1 LPKSTPKVSYNPDD
15 FPDDEELCEVVSH
28 PISTISEVRFNTRAN
43 PAELRTY
50 FIIQRQPVV
59 EYEGKNVGILSGGVL
74 LGVPGGSCSVA
85 SNLEAGGPVED
96 TTEFEMDSSPSPSS
110 ASNNSDHELWKGP
123 VKFEDSAV
131 VGAEKLIWADDEEDE
146 TPMEPVDSEFNA
158 YDFTSTSGLPSPPPI
173 IRRIIRQVDGHN
185 RRHSLS

>member
-1 LPKSTPKVSYNPDD
+1 
-15 FPDDEELCEVVSH
+15 
-28 PISTISEVRFNTRAN
+28 
-43 PAELRTY
+43 
-50 FIIQRQPVV
+50 
-59 EYEGKNVGILSGGVL
+59 
-74 LGVPGGSCSVA
+74 
-85 SNLEAGGPVED
+85 
-96 TTEFEMDSSPSPSS
+96 MDSSPSPSS